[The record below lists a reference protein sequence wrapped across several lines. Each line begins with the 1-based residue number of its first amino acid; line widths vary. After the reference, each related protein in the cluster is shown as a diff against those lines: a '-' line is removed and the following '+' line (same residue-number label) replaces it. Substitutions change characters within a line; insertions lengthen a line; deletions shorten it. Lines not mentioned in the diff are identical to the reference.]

1 MKPSRG
7 IAVTFLKDKDGLWHS
22 YTSYAEEVDY
32 ETMVKFMDCIGN
44 AVDVLNKKGG
54 EDNEPIQCT

>member
-7 IAVTFLKDKDGLWHS
+7 IVVTFLKGKDGLWHS
-22 YTSYAEEVDY
+22 YTAYAEDVDC

-44 AVDVLNKKGG
+44 AVDALNKKGG
-54 EDNEPIQCT
+54 NNENPHRHT

>member
-7 IAVTFLKDKDGLWHS
+7 ISVTFLKGKDGLWHS
-22 YTSYAEEVDY
+22 YTSYAEEVDC

-44 AVDVLNKKGG
+44 AVDALNKKGG

>member
-22 YTSYAEEVDY
+22 YSSYGEDVDY

-54 EDNEPIQCT
+54 KK

>member
-1 MKPSRG
+1 MRPSNG

-44 AVDVLNKKGG
+44 AVDALNKKGG
-54 EDNEPIQCT
+54 KK

>member
-54 EDNEPIQCT
+54 ENNEPIQRT